1 VSYIF
6 DALRKSESER
16 QREVATSLSHAPL
29 ARPRQRVPIWAW
41 LVIATLSLA
50 LAALALA
57 WWQGREESP
66 SPTPSLA
73 PDIEPPSPALAS
85 EPAPISPPVT
95 APPTE
100 TSEAST
106 PRLRPISEL
115 ASFDPSLPEYRL
127 DVLAPSSRDPAE
139 SSAWIN
145 GRRYYAGERIGNGPV
160 VLEVRADGV
169 VLALAGERFLLTTR

>member
-29 ARPRQRVPIWAW
+29 ARPRQRVPAWAW
-41 LVIATLSLA
+41 LVIAALSLA

-57 WWQGREESP
+57 WWQSRGESA
-66 SPTPSLA
+66 SRAPSLA
-73 PDIEPPSPALAS
+73 PEIEPVSAAPAA
-85 EPAPISPPVT
+85 EPTTIAPVA

-115 ASFDPSLPEYRL
+115 ASFDASLPEYSL

-145 GRRYYAGERIGNGPV
+145 GRRYYSGERIGNGPV